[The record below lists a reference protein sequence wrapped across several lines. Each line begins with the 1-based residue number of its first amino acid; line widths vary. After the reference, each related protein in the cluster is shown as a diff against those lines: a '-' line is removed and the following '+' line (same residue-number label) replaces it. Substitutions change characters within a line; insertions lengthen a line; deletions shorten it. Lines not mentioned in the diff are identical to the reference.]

1 MTNIRKNVWELG
13 GDWASPILWY
23 ARGVK
28 LMKERALSD
37 HTSWS
42 FFAAIHGFNSSK
54 WRAADAWMPSEPMPS
69 AAEVK
74 TYWNQCQHGSWYFLP
89 WHRGYLIALE
99 QAIRD
104 AISKVSGAPADW
116 ALPYWNYFKPQ
127 QNKLPPAFASPDWP
141 DGHGDNPLYVPQR
154 YGLHG
159 TGGEIVL
166 PLSQITIAQLGDSHF
181 TGPGSGGNPGFG
193 GVKTRFSHSG
203 RTHGGVET
211 QPHDIV
217 HVLTG
222 GSPPKAGLMSD
233 PDTAALDPIF
243 WLHHAN
249 IDRLWE
255 VWREHPASNSDPTD
269 ATWLNGPAS
278 VGAPA
283 FEVPLPGGAGWTY
296 TPADLHNLS
305 KLDYTYDDLSEPA
318 GVPHLSG
325 RLQHLGAS
333 SAIAQSLAGR
343 MPLPE
348 ANDVE
353 LMGANSGSL
362 LLAGGEAKTSVKLD
376 AAVRNKVA
384 HSLRLASAAVPAPPD
399 RVFLNLENVRG
410 EKDGV
415 AFTVYVNRKGENH
428 EDADHL
434 AGTIGLFGLSNAS
447 APNGEHAGDGLG
459 YTLEITHIVD
469 AMHLAGGF
477 DVSDLDVRIAPLQR
491 IPDDAQVTIGRISVY
506 RQKG

>member
-1 MTNIRKNVWELG
+1 
-13 GDWASPILWY
+13 
-23 ARGVK
+23 
-28 LMKERALSD
+28 
-37 HTSWS
+37 
-42 FFAAIHGFNSSK
+42 
-54 WRAADAWMPSEPMPS
+54 
-69 AAEVK
+69 
-74 TYWNQCQHGSWYFLP
+74 LP

-99 QAIRD
+99 KVIRD
-104 AISKVSGAPADW
+104 AISKISGAPSDW

-127 QNKLPPAFASPDWP
+127 QNQLPPAFASPDWP
-141 DGHGDNPLYVPQR
+141 DGHGDNPLFVAQR
-154 YGLHG
+154 YGLQG
-159 TGGEIVL
+159 TGGDIVL
-166 PLSQITIAQLGDSHF
+166 QLNQITLAQLGDGHF

-203 RTHGGVET
+203 GTHGGVET

-222 GSPPKAGLMSD
+222 GVPPKAGLMSD

-255 VWREHPASNSDPTD
+255 VWREHAAGNSDPTD
-269 ATWLNGPAS
+269 ANWLNGPAS

-283 FEVPLPGGAGWTY
+283 FEVPLPGGAAWKY
-296 TPADLHNLS
+296 TPADVHDLS

-318 GVPHLSG
+318 GVPNLSA
-325 RLQHLGAS
+325 RLKQFGVS
-333 SAIAQSLAGR
+333 SAIVQSLTQNKSVA
-343 MPLPE
+343 E
-348 ANDVE
+348 AKDVE
-353 LMGANSGSL
+353 LMGASTGSL
-362 LLAGGEAKTSVKLD
+362 RLAGGDATTSVKLD
-376 AAVRNKVA
+376 VAIRNKVA
-384 HSLRLASAAVPAPPD
+384 QSLRVAAAAPAAPD

-415 AFTVYVNRKGENH
+415 AFSVYVNRKGENQ
-428 EDADHL
+428 EDANHL
-434 AGTIGLFGLSNAS
+434 AGTIGLFGLSSAS

-477 DVSDLDVRIAPLQR
+477 DVSDLDVRIAPLQPV
-491 IPDDAQVTIGRISVY
+491 PDDAQVTIGRISLY